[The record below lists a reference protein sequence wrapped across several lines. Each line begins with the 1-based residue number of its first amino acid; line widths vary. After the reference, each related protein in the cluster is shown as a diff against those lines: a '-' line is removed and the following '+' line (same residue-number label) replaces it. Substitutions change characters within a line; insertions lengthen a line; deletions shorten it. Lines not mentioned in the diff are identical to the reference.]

1 MDVDWIPRII
11 LLIICLLLSSFFS
24 GSEVA
29 LFSLDK
35 KKLKDLKKDRRIIG
49 DYIQLLLDNPRR
61 ILVTILLGN
70 TIANIAASLV
80 AVLIAIDIAFVAG
93 ISKEFALLLQ
103 IILLTIII
111 LFIGEIIPKLWAN
124 KYPLQYATIIAIPL
138 YWISII
144 FFPVA
149 KILTDLLKF
158 FTSKMKR
165 GRYKTALTDTEIK
178 ELADYGLEKGT
189 IEEEEQELIQGIV
202 SFKSIT
208 VREIMTPRVDINAID
223 IDTVFDE
230 LISIINESGHSRI
243 PLYENN
249 LDNIIGIIYVKDLLP
264 YLKYNDNKNILSLR
278 KIAREVLFV
287 PETKLINDLLHDFQE
302 KKLHLGIVV
311 DEYGGTAGLVS
322 LEDIL
327 EEIVGEIRDEFDR
340 EENEIVKI
348 NETTYITS
356 GRLSIDE
363 LNDLL
368 QNDFRSDNDDYD
380 TIGGFILNHTG
391 MIPSE
396 EYHFI
401 HNNHKFTVKEVTN
414 KRIRK
419 VMVEKVVNSQELS
432 D

>member
-111 LFIGEIIPKLWAN
+111 LFVGEIIPKLWAN

-223 IDTVFDE
+223 IDTGFDE

-419 VMVEKVVNSQELS
+419 VMVEKVVNSQELP